1 MQHGRG
7 EMYNGRRDF
16 RAGLVM
22 ILLSAGVTLLFAVV
36 AYAAYRTR
44 GLTWVSIGMAGAVI
58 IGIGAIVESLIVRI
72 QLTDD
77 ALVVTDLRGR
87 KRYAIADIERIEEAK
102 GGPPA
107 ILLKQ
112 GRWVKLPS
120 VGSSVGNSV
129 RAWLKQE

>member
-16 RAGLVM
+16 RAGLAM
-22 ILLSAGVTLLFAVV
+22 ILLSAGATLLFAVV

-44 GLTWVSIGMAGAVI
+44 GWSWVSIGMAGAVI
-58 IGIGAIVESLIVRI
+58 LGFGAIVESLIVRI

-77 ALVVTDLRGR
+77 ALIVTNLRGR
-87 KRYAIADIERIEEAK
+87 RRYEIGEIERIEEAK

-120 VGSSVGNSV
+120 VSSSIGNSV
-129 RAWLKQE
+129 RGWLKQR